1 MLSKCK
7 YHDYVCFDNGADC
20 FIYKQENRIYKF
32 CTRKKYTAPD
42 NILFLSILSI
52 LGAIAEEIFFRG
64 ILQNIC
70 RPHFGAGLAIIIPA
84 AIFMVFHLAPE
95 RMLHTF
101 VGGLLFGYFY
111 YYTGNIYTCIIMH
124 VMTNFMWATFLNS
137 YLLGF
142 ISLKTGILA
151 AAGAMT
157 VIGLLMIICLKIIFD
172 RRIGKRQNMCKK

>member
-42 NILFLSILSI
+42 NIVCPYRNRTLFFNAVSMVQLILNGRWETAEVVNDNILFLFILSI

-95 RMLHTF
+95 IGRA
-101 VGGLLFGYFY
+101 
-111 YYTGNIYTCIIMH
+111 H
-124 VMTNFMWATFLNS
+124 V
-137 YLLGF
+137 
-142 ISLKTGILA
+142 
-151 AAGAMT
+151 
-157 VIGLLMIICLKIIFD
+157 
-172 RRIGKRQNMCKK
+172 